1 METFITEPGS
11 VFWVEENVT
20 IFDEPLSIVLKNG
33 GNTSMAKTSVNN
45 VLIMVVSTRAS
56 EIPESFVLC
65 PEAIG
70 WIQNTWLGC
79 GKRVI

>member
-1 METFITEPGS
+1 METFNAEPGN

-33 GNTSMAKTSVNN
+33 GNTSMTKTTVNH
-45 VLIMVVSTRAS
+45 VFLTVVSTRS
-56 EIPESFVLC
+56 TDIPESFVLC
-65 PEAIG
+65 SEAIG